1 MSRSTT
7 NKQRTVLVL
16 YTELA
21 PYVLACLNAFVEH
34 SNVKVELVRWPVN
47 AEAPFE
53 LKFHK
58 AITVHERNALDDAK
72 LLALAKQCAP
82 DMVFASGW
90 VDKGYLKV
98 CRALKKKGV
107 PTVMT
112 FDTAWRG
119 GAKQVISALLGRFWV
134 PSTFSHAWATGEQ
147 QARYARNLGFSADR
161 IRKGFY
167 AADTKPFVQAFEQ
180 ARRSR
185 GTRFPHRFICVARY
199 ISTKG
204 QQELC
209 DAFAALVG
217 AGQAGDWEL
226 HLIGTGILF
235 EDVRDSA
242 TGTHPRITHHGFMQ
256 AHAMPAFLRP
266 GGVSVLPSLYE
277 PWGVVVQEFACMG
290 LPLLLSDAVGARERF
305 LVEGSNGHVHKAGD
319 VGDLQASL
327 ARMVEH
333 SDAELM
339 DMGLRSAELG
349 AAWTPQHWAKVAE
362 ELLSS
367 RT

>member
-1 MSRSTT
+1 MSSSTIK
-7 NKQRTVLVL
+7 KQRTVLVL

-34 SNVKVELVRWPVN
+34 SKVKVELVRWPVN
-47 AEAPFE
+47 PEAPFE
-53 LKFHK
+53 LSFHP
-58 AITVHERNALDDAK
+58 AITVHERRNLEDVG
-72 LLALAKQCAP
+72 LVALAERTAP
-82 DMVFASGW
+82 DLVFASGW

-98 CRALKKKGV
+98 CRAMRKKGV

-119 GAKQVISALLGRFWV
+119 GAKQAISAALGRLWV

-147 QARYARNLGFSADR
+147 QARYARNLGFKNDR

-167 AADTKPFVQAFEQ
+167 AADTKPFLNVSDRE
-180 ARRSR
+180 RKNRS
-185 GTRFPHRFICVARY
+185 TRFQHRFICVARY

-209 DAFAALVG
+209 DAFAALADSG
-217 AGQAGDWEL
+217 LAGDWEL
-226 HLIGTGILF
+226 HLVGTGAMF
-235 EDVRDSA
+235 EDVRDSPS
-242 TGTHPRITHHGFMQ
+242 GKHPKITHHGFIQ
-256 AHAMPAFLRP
+256 AQAMPAFLKA

-305 LVEGSNGHVHKAGD
+305 LVEGENGYVHKAGN
-319 VGDLQASL
+319 VVDLQRSL
-327 ARMVEH
+327 ERTVQH
-333 SDAELM
+333 SDTELSA
-339 DMGLRSAELG
+339 MGARSAELG
-349 AAWTPQHWAKVAE
+349 AAWTPEHWAEVAGQ
-362 ELLSS
+362 LLNERS
-367 RT
+367 